1 MKKLTHL
8 LLSVI
13 LAVISLS
20 SCSKEDNFSYPMSD
34 VYGTWEGTAI
44 KIDSEWIDITSY
56 WYEDFQFSITFYDD
70 GTYYGRGYFGTGS
83 GTYKAKDDVIY
94 TYVDGKPYRNYRV
107 VSLVNK
113 NAELVM
119 FVDGESET
127 IGLKVKKR

>member
-1 MKKLTHL
+1 MKKLAYL
-8 LLSVI
+8 LLAVM
-13 LAVISLS
+13 LAVVSFS